1 VRLPPGGLDVA
12 LEVGKIASEPASPQE
27 RAKALLEPLGRL
39 IPFQAAAIYLFD
51 LRRQLSMPILSRGY
65 DAAVDRFITSRAAVD
80 EIELLGLSEKHPP
93 MRLRDLPVPSEKL
106 QSWVEL
112 LEPAGFREGL
122 SVGLFTADGR
132 HLGILGVNTD
142 TEEHPTEEARDLIGA
157 LAPLIAN
164 AVDPMRS
171 LNTVAGIVGDAEAG
185 AVLTG
190 VGATLPL
197 AGLPPHPLLADG
209 SAVLATALNRLL
221 AGHVHT
227 TFLCP
232 YPADGAPEAHLR
244 ITLLAGPP
252 ATPSESFAAVL
263 VSPSGDLRRLTP
275 RELQV
280 LGLLVEGW
288 PNQRISAALVI
299 APRTVNAHVEHIL
312 AKLDAGT
319 RTLAAVRA
327 LRLGLYV
334 PRRISNTRG

>member
-1 VRLPPGGLDVA
+1 
-12 LEVGKIASEPASPQE
+12 
-27 RAKALLEPLGRL
+27 
-39 IPFQAAAIYLFD
+39 
-51 LRRQLSMPILSRGY
+51 M
-65 DAAVDRFITSRAAVD
+65 DRFITSRAAVD
-80 EIELLGLSEKHPP
+80 EIELLGLSETHPP
-93 MRLRDLPVPSEKL
+93 MRLRDLPVPREKL

-142 TEEHPTEEARDLIGA
+142 TEEHPTEEARDLVGA

-209 SAVLATALNRLL
+209 SAVLATALSRLL

-232 YPADGAPEAHLR
+232 YPTDGAPEAHLR

-263 VSPSGDLRRLTP
+263 VSPAGDLRRLTP
-275 RELQV
+275 RELQI

-288 PNQRISAALVI
+288 PNQRISVALVI

-334 PRRISNTRG
+334 PRRLSNTRG

>member
-1 VRLPPGGLDVA
+1 MPPGGLQVA
-12 LEVGKIASEPASPQE
+12 LDVGKIASEPASPQE
-27 RAKALLEPLGRL
+27 RAEALLEPLGRL
-39 IPFQAAAIYLFD
+39 VPFEAAAIYLFD
-51 LRRQLSMPILSRGY
+51 LRRQLSTPILSQGY
-65 DAAVDRFITSRAAVD
+65 DAAVGRFITSPAAVD
-80 EIELLGLSEKHPP
+80 EIELLGLTVSHPP
-93 MRLRDLPVPSEKL
+93 MRLRDLPVPREKL
-106 QSWVEL
+106 RSWVEL

-122 SVGLFTADGR
+122 SVGLYTSDGR

-142 TEEHPTEEARDLIGA
+142 TEEHPTEEARDLVGA

-171 LNTVAGIVGDAEAG
+171 LSTVAGIVGDAEAG

-190 VGATLPL
+190 AGAALPL
-197 AGLPPHPLLADG
+197 AGLPPHPLLVGG
-209 SAVLATALNRLL
+209 SAVLATALSRLL
-221 AGHVHT
+221 AGHVHQ

-232 YPADGAPEAHLR
+232 YPTDGAAEAHLR
-244 ITLLAGPP
+244 ITVLAVPP

-263 VSPSGDLRRLTP
+263 VSPPGNLRRLTP
-275 RELQV
+275 RELQI

-334 PRRISNTRG
+334 PRRLSNTRG